1 MTGRENLEVVGRLFG
16 LSRRQAGAAAAA
28 VLDQLQLTK
37 DADRLVRTY
46 SGGMRRRVDLGAS
59 LVGSPRLLLLDEPT
73 TGLDPGGRI
82 QLWEAIRR
90 LVASGTDILLTTQ
103 YLEEADRLAAD
114 IVIID
119 HGTVVAAG
127 TPAELKARAGDD
139 VVEVHVQDADE
150 LSRVAAALATVGR
163 DPRTDPATHR
173 VSVTVD
179 GGTHRLVEAAR
190 ALDSVGAVVQD
201 ISLRHPTLDE
211 VFLALTGKPAEA
223 AEPAPSP
230 DRSEKVSS

>member
-16 LSRRQAGAAAAA
+16 LSRRSARVAAAA
-28 VLDQLQLTK
+28 VLEQLQLTE

-73 TGLDPGGRI
+73 TGLDPSGRI
-82 QLWEAIRR
+82 QLWEAIRQ
-90 LVASGTDILLTTQ
+90 LVSSGTDILLTTQ

-119 HGTVVAAG
+119 HGRVVAAG

-139 VVEVHVQDADE
+139 VIEVHVQDADA
-150 LSRVAAALATVGR
+150 LDRVAAALATVGR
-163 DPRTDPATHR
+163 DPRTDQATRR

-179 GGTHRLVEAAR
+179 GGTYRLVEAAR
-190 ALDSVGAVVQD
+190 ALDSAGAVVQD

-211 VFLALTGKPAEA
+211 VFLALTGKPADG
-223 AEPAPSP
+223 AEPAAAP
-230 DRSEKVSS
+230 DRSEKVGS